1 MMVEAGHARSALER
15 ASLLDLAPGA
25 RVAVLVRQGAELQGE
40 PLARAEERL
49 AARLQ
54 AVGGTLSRVEP
65 AMDEDLMEAFERQ
78 AAQDAPELVIVAR
91 EPRGRLARLLGDTPE
106 KLARHGRGPVLVT
119 RLPAEAPYRRVLV
132 GIDFSENAR
141 EALEL
146 ALRLTPPE
154 AGPLD
159 VLHCYDTRYALVM
172 RQEGASAKQ
181 MVDYYRRRASEA
193 DAGLRAFLQPY
204 RDQGTDL
211 QPLVR
216 SGDPQAELEHAVR
229 EQETELLVVGKHGGH
244 GLMHALLG
252 SVAEA
257 CLRRAECD
265 VLVVPQAVAQH

>member
-1 MMVEAGHARSALER
+1 MVEAGHARSALER

-40 PLARAEERL
+40 SLARAEERL
-49 AARLQ
+49 MARLQ
-54 AVGGTLSRVEP
+54 AVGGTLSRIEP
-65 AMDEDLMEAFERQ
+65 AMDEDLLEAFERQ
-78 AAQDAPELVIVAR
+78 AAQDAPELVIIAR
-91 EPRGRLARLLGDTPE
+91 EPRGRLTRLLGDTPE
-106 KLARHGRGPVLVT
+106 KLARHGRVPVLVT

-132 GIDFSENAR
+132 GIDYSENAR

-159 VLHCYDTRYALVM
+159 VLHCYDTSYALVLH
-172 RQEGASAKQ
+172 QEGASAKQ

-211 QPLVR
+211 HALVR

-265 VLVVPQAVAQH
+265 VLVVPQAVSRH